1 MGLRRRVS
9 DTLPPAPLRGFPPEG
24 GPHLWAGGAGPSV
37 CLAWGHFAPDAS
49 LVHFAGACALA
60 LAPLCWR
67 RV

>member
-24 GPHLWAGGAGPSV
+24 GPAHSTGEAGSSGR
-37 CLAWGHFAPDAS
+37 LAWGHFAPDAS